1 MSQSESPIKVQKNT
15 ESSIEKEIPVE
26 NSIEKKIPVGP
37 SIEKEVPIEVQQQL
51 EKIEKLKHYITSKHP
66 FFAND
71 DDFKCHGKGYEAYG
85 IDEPFYFSSD
95 EEN

>member
-1 MSQSESPIKVQKNT
+1 MSQSEIPIKVQKNT
-15 ESSIEKEIPVE
+15 EP
-26 NSIEKKIPVGP
+26 SIEKKIPVGP
-37 SIEKEVPIEVQQQL
+37 SIEKKIPVGPSIETEVPIEVQQQL
-51 EKIEKLKHYITSKHP
+51 EKLKHYVTSKHP
-66 FFAND
+66 FFTDD